1 LSSIGLVG
9 VLFFLSN
16 IMLNLLKTRVPSTV
30 FQQQLTYF
38 HSSAFV
44 SAGKKV
50 VATRKLLKQSQE
62 RLEKQGFELVQWPQD
77 SSMPRDILLK
87 DIQGAE
93 GLICMLSDKID
104 KQVFKAAGINNKPP
118 PTF

>member
-1 LSSIGLVG
+1 
-9 VLFFLSN
+9 
-16 IMLNLLKTRVPSTV
+16 MLKSVNLLKTRVSPRT
-30 FQQQLTYF
+30 FQYQSTYF
-38 HSSAFV
+38 HSSAFA

-50 VATRKLLKQSQE
+50 VATRKLLKQSQV
-62 RLEKQGFELVQWPQD
+62 RLEKQGFELIQWPQD

-104 KQVFKAAGINNKPP
+104 KQVFEAAGKKRVLYIISL
-118 PTF
+118 

>member
-1 LSSIGLVG
+1 MLKSVNLLNIRVSSSI
-9 VLFFLSN
+9 
-16 IMLNLLKTRVPSTV
+16 
-30 FQQQLTYF
+30 FQHQLTYF
-38 HSSAFV
+38 HSSAYV

-50 VATRKLLKQSQE
+50 VATRKLLKKSQE
-62 RLEKQGFELVQWPQD
+62 RLEKQGFELIQWPQD

-104 KQVFKAAGINNKPP
+104 KQVFEAAGKN
-118 PTF
+118 TL